1 MILISTNAEKSY
13 LNNTNQ
19 MNRLFYLIILL
30 LFAKTIAAQT
40 ISGKV
45 RGTDD
50 KGKNEALPGA
60 NVYWLKTTIGTTTD
74 LDGKFQLAYPD
85 TIPAKLIVS
94 VMGYQSDTIT
104 FDVSNQT
111 LDIVL
116 VNSLNLTAVEV
127 TEKQSTTLNKLFTPI
142 NTEVISGKE
151 LLKAACCNLS
161 ESFSTNASVDVA
173 FTDAVSGAKK
183 IQMLGL
189 DGVYTQILSENMP
202 MLRGL
207 SAAYGINYIPGT
219 WIENILVTK
228 GTGSVVNGYESIS
241 GQINL
246 EFLKPQEQKKRIFV
260 NVYGNQK
267 GRAEANLHLAKKLNT
282 KLATMFFT
290 HASSNTMKQDMNKD
304 GFLDMPLTQQ
314 YNVFNRWDFHNQKNF
329 EAQFGIKGLYETR
342 QGGQTNF
349 VYAPE
354 RDSSNNYGIGI
365 NTKSLEYFSKTG
377 FMFPSKPYKSLG
389 IQTSGKW
396 QEQDMYF
403 GLRNYK
409 GIQKNFYANVIFAN
423 IISTTDHKYKLG
435 ASYLLDDY
443 DVTFNDTTFARTESV
458 PGVFAEYTYTHAENF
473 SLVAG
478 VRADY
483 HNLHGMFYTPRL
495 HMRFNPGKKTTLR
508 LSGGRGFR
516 TSNVFVENQAVFA
529 SSRIIVMN
537 EQLNPEVAWNYG
549 FSGNQQFKLFG
560 NEAFINL
567 DFFRTDFE
575 NQVIM
580 DLDQSVNK
588 VVFYNL
594 KGKSY
599 SHSLQVDMGFEPFEE
614 FVMKFAYKWYDVKST
629 YNPDSYRDELMDKPY
644 VPKHRLMMNM
654 AYSTYMEIWKFD
666 FTTNWLGKSRIP
678 STELSPLQ
686 YKLPKYSKEYFL
698 FNAQITKKFRK
709 FETYL
714 GCENILNY
722 TQKNPIVASEN
733 PFGPNFDAS
742 MIYAPVEG
750 RIIYLGIRL
759 EIK

>member
-1 MILISTNAEKSY
+1 
-13 LNNTNQ
+13 
-19 MNRLFYLIILL
+19 MNRLLLLIILL
-30 LFAKTIAAQT
+30 LAAKP
-40 ISGKV
+40 ISSQITGKIV
-45 RGTDD
+45 GYDD
-50 KGKNEALPGA
+50 KGKKEALPGV

-74 LDGKFQLAYPD
+74 ASGNYKLRLPDSLPAQL
-85 TIPAKLIVS
+85 IIS
-94 VMGYQSDTIT
+94 MIGYVSDTTSIKEPGLLN
-104 FDVSNQT
+104 VT
-111 LDIVL
+111 LKNS
-116 VNSLNLTAVEV
+116 VNLAAVEV
-127 TEKQSTTLNKLFTPI
+127 SEKQSTTLNKLFTPI
-142 NTEVISGKE
+142 NTEVIGGKE

-219 WIENILVTK
+219 WIENMMVTK

-246 EFLKPQEQKKRIFV
+246 EFLKPQEQKKRFFV

-267 GRAEANLHLAKKLNT
+267 GRAEANVHAAKKFNDQLS
-282 KLATMFFT
+282 TMIFT
-290 HASSNTMKQDMNKD
+290 HASSNTLKQDMNKD

-314 YNVFNRWDFHNQKNF
+314 YNIFNRWDFNNQKNF
-329 EAQFGIKGLYETR
+329 ESQFGVKGLYETR

-349 VYAPE
+349 VNTAE
-354 RDSSNNYGIGI
+354 RDTSNHYGIGI
-365 NTKSLEYFSKTG
+365 NTKSIEGFLKTG
-377 FMFPSKPYKSLG
+377 FLFPSRPYKSIG
-389 IQTSGKW
+389 IQLSGKW
-396 QEQDMYF
+396 QEQSMYF
-403 GLRNYK
+403 GLRDYK
-409 GIQKNFYANVIFAN
+409 GVQQNLYAN
-423 IISTTDHKYKLG
+423 IILANYINNTNHKYKLG
-435 ASYLLDDY
+435 ASYLFDDY
-443 DVTFNDTTFARTESV
+443 DEVFDDTTFARTESV
-458 PGVFAEYTYTHAENF
+458 PGAFAEYTYTHSEKFN
-473 SLVAG
+473 LVAG
-478 VRADY
+478 IRGDL
-483 HNLHGMFYTPRL
+483 HNLHGFFYTPRL
-495 HMRFNPGKKTTLR
+495 HLRWAPWKKTTLR

-529 SSRIIVMN
+529 SSRKIEMN
-537 EQLNPEVAWNYG
+537 EKLKPEIAWNYG

-560 NEAFINL
+560 NDAFINL

-594 KGKSY
+594 KGYSY
-599 SHSLQVDMGFEPFEE
+599 SHSLQVDLGMEPLEE
-614 FVMKFAYKWYDVKST
+614 FVVKLAYKWYDVKTT
-629 YNPDSYRDELMDKPY
+629 YNYELMDKPF
-644 VPKHRLMMNM
+644 VPKHRVMVNL
-654 AYSTYMEIWKFD
+654 AYATYMEKWKFD
-666 FTTNWLGKSRIP
+666 FTTNWFGQSRIP
-678 STELSPLQ
+678 STELSPVQ
-686 YKLPKYSKEYFL
+686 YKLPKHSKDYFL
-698 FNAQITKKFRK
+698 LNAQITKKFRK

-733 PFGPNFDAS
+733 PFGENFDAS

-750 RIIYLGIRL
+750 RIIYLGVRL

>member
-1 MILISTNAEKSY
+1 MK
-13 LNNTNQ
+13 
-19 MNRLFYLIILL
+19 RLFYLIILL
-30 LFAKTIAAQT
+30 LFANSISAQH
-40 ISGKV
+40 IMGKV
-45 RGTDD
+45 VGTDD
-50 KGKNEALPGA
+50 KGKKEALPGA
-60 NVYWLKTTIGTTTD
+60 NVYWQGTNIGTTTD
-74 LDGKFQLAYPD
+74 LDGKFQLSNPD
-85 TIPAKLIVS
+85 TIPAQLIVS
-94 VMGYQSDTIT
+94 MMGFLSDTIS
-104 FDVSNQT
+104 VSQ
-111 LDIVL
+111 LDKMDINIVL
-116 VNSLNLTAVEV
+116 KNSVTLTAVEV
-127 TEKQSTTLNKLFTPI
+127 SEKQSTTLNKLFTPI

-189 DGVYTQILSENMP
+189 DGVHTQILSENMP

-246 EFLKPQEQKKRIFV
+246 EFLKPQEQKHRFFI

-267 GRAEANLHLAKKLNT
+267 GRAEANIHAAKKVNE
-282 KLATMFFT
+282 KLSTLLFT

-365 NTKSLEYFSKTG
+365 NTRSLEYFSKTG
-377 FMFPSKPYKSLG
+377 FMFPSKPYKSVG

-403 GLRNYK
+403 GLRDYK
-409 GIQKNFYANVIFAN
+409 GVQKNFYANVIYAN
-423 IISTTDHKYKLG
+423 IINNTNHKYKLG

-443 DVTFNDTTFARTESV
+443 DEKFNDTAFARTESV
-458 PGVFAEYTYTHAENF
+458 PGVFAEYTYSYPEKF

-478 VRADY
+478 LRADY
-483 HNLHGMFYTPRL
+483 HNIHGVFYTPRL
-495 HMRFNPGKKTTLR
+495 HLRWNATKKTTFR

-516 TSNVFVENQAVFA
+516 TSNVFVENQSVFA
-529 SSRIIVMN
+529 SSRQIVMN
-537 EQLNPEVAWNYG
+537 EKLKPEIAWNYG
-549 FSGNQQFKLFG
+549 VSANQQFKLFD
-560 NEAFINL
+560 NEAFINV

-575 NQVIM
+575 NQVIV
-580 DLDQSVNK
+580 DLDQHVNK

-594 KGKSY
+594 QGQSY
-599 SHSLQVDMGFEPFEE
+599 SHSLQVDMGFEPVKDFAIK
-614 FVMKFAYKWYDVKST
+614 MAYKWYDVKST
-629 YNPDSYRDELMDKPY
+629 YNYELMDKPY
-644 VPKHRLMMNM
+644 VPKHRVMLNL
-654 AYSTYMEIWKFD
+654 AYATYMEKWKFD

-678 STELSPLQ
+678 STVLSPLEYQ
-686 YKLPKYSKEYFL
+686 LPKYSKEYFL
-698 FNAQITKKFRK
+698 LNAQITKKFRK

-750 RIIYLGIRL
+750 RIIYVGLRM

>member
-1 MILISTNAEKSY
+1 
-13 LNNTNQ
+13 
-19 MNRLFYLIILL
+19 MNRLLFLVIL
-30 LFAKTIAAQT
+30 LFAVKTSSAQ

-45 RGTDD
+45 LGTDD
-50 KGKNEALPGA
+50 KGKKEALPGA
-60 NVYWLKTTIGTTTD
+60 NVYWQKTVMGTVTD
-74 LDGKFQLAYPD
+74 ISGNFQLAEPD
-85 TIPAKLIVS
+85 TLPAQLIISMIGFLSDTVS
-94 VMGYQSDTIT
+94 VTQP
-104 FDVSNQT
+104 NQ
-111 LDIVL
+111 VL
-116 VNSLNLTAVEV
+116 NVALRHSVDLTAVEV
-127 TEKQSTTLNKLFTPI
+127 SEKQSTTMNKLFTPI
-142 NTEVISGKE
+142 NTEVIGGKE

-219 WIENILVTK
+219 WIESIMVTK

-246 EFLKPQEQKKRIFV
+246 EFLKPQEQKKRFYI

-267 GRAEANLHLAKKLNT
+267 GRAEANVHAAKKINE
-282 KLATMFFT
+282 KLSTMLFT

-314 YNVFNRWDFHNQKNF
+314 YGAFNRWDFHNQKNF
-329 EAQFGIKGLYETR
+329 EAQFGVKGLYETR
-342 QGGQTNF
+342 RGGQSNF
-349 VYAPE
+349 TYSE
-354 RDSSNNYGIGI
+354 NRDSSNHYGIGI
-365 NTKSLEYFSKTG
+365 NTRSLEYFMKTG
-377 FMFPSKPYKSLG
+377 FMFPSKPYKSVG

-396 QEQDMYF
+396 QEQGMYF
-403 GLRNYK
+403 GLRDYT
-409 GIQKNFYANVIFAN
+409 GVQKNFYANLIYAN
-423 IISTTDHKYKLG
+423 IINNTNHKYKLG

-443 DVTFNDTTFARTESV
+443 SEKFNDTSFARQESV
-458 PGVFAEYTYTHAENF
+458 PGVFAEYTYSHPDNF

-478 VRADY
+478 IRADQ
-483 HNLHGMFYTPRL
+483 HNLHGFFYTPRL
-495 HMRFNPGKKTTLR
+495 HVRWNPWKKTTLR

-529 SSRIIVMN
+529 SSRKIVMN
-537 EQLNPEVAWNYG
+537 ETLEPEVAWNYG

-567 DFFRTDFE
+567 DFFRTDFQ
-575 NQVIM
+575 NQVVM

-594 KGKSY
+594 NGESY
-599 SHSLQVDMGFEPFEE
+599 SHSLQVDLGMEPLK
-614 FVMKFAYKWYDVKST
+614 KFDVKLAYKWYDVKTT
-629 YNPDSYRDELMDKPY
+629 YNYELMDKPF
-644 VPKHRLMMNM
+644 VPKHRVMLNL
-654 AYSTYMEIWKFD
+654 AYSTYMEKWKFD
-666 FTTNWLGKSRIP
+666 FTTNWLGQSRIP
-678 STELSPLQ
+678 STELSPSE
-686 YKLPKYSKEYFL
+686 YKLPKHSKDYFL
-698 FNAQITKKFRK
+698 LNAQITKKFRK

-722 TQKNPIVASEN
+722 TQKNPIIASEN
-733 PFGPNFDAS
+733 PFGQNFDAS

-750 RIIYLGIRL
+750 RVVYVGLRM

>member
-1 MILISTNAEKSY
+1 
-13 LNNTNQ
+13 

-30 LFAKTIAAQT
+30 LFANSIDAQN

-45 RGTDD
+45 VGTDD
-50 KGKNEALPGA
+50 KGKKEALPGA
-60 NVYWLKTTIGTTTD
+60 NVYWLKTTIGTTTNM
-74 LDGKFQLAYPD
+74 DGKFLLANSDTAPAQL
-85 TIPAKLIVS
+85 IIS
-94 VMGYQSDTIT
+94 MMGYLSDTISIT
-104 FDVSNQT
+104 QPNQVIDV
-111 LDIVL
+111 VL
-116 VNSLNLTAVEV
+116 KNSVSLTAVEV
-127 TEKQSTTLNKLFTPI
+127 EAKQNSTLNKLFTPI

-173 FTDAVSGAKK
+173 FTDAVSGARK

-207 SAAYGINYIPGT
+207 SAAYGINYVPGT

-246 EFLKPQEQKKRIFV
+246 EFLKPQEQKKRIFI

-267 GRAEANLHLAKKLNT
+267 GRAEANLHLAKKVNT
-282 KLATMFFT
+282 KLATLLFT

-329 EAQFGIKGLYETR
+329 EAQFGVKGLYETR

-349 VYAPE
+349 IYSPE
-354 RDSSNNYGIGI
+354 RDSSNHYGIGI
-365 NTKSLEYFSKTG
+365 NTKSLEYFTKTG

-389 IQTSGKW
+389 IQTSGKLHE
-396 QEQDMYF
+396 QEMYF
-403 GLRNYK
+403 GLRNYT
-409 GIQKNFYANVIFAN
+409 GVQKNFYANVIFAN
-423 IISTTDHKYKLG
+423 IVNTTDHKYKLG

-443 DVTFNDTTFARTESV
+443 NETFNDTAFARTESV
-458 PGVFAEYTYTHAENF
+458 PGVFAEYTYSYTEKF

-478 VRADY
+478 IRADY
-483 HNLHGMFYTPRL
+483 HNLHGLFYTPRL
-495 HMRFNPGKKTTLR
+495 HLRWNATKKTTLR

-529 SSRIIVMN
+529 SSRQIVMN
-537 EQLNPEVAWNYG
+537 EKLNPEIAWNYG
-549 FSGNQQFKLFG
+549 ISANQQFKLFG

-575 NQVIM
+575 NQVIV

-599 SHSLQVDMGFEPFEE
+599 SHSLQVDMGFEPVE
-614 FVMKFAYKWYDVKST
+614 KLAIKLAYKWYDVKST
-629 YNPDSYRDELMDKPY
+629 YNYELMDKPY
-644 VPKHRLMMNM
+644 VPKHRVMMNL
-654 AYSTYMEIWKFD
+654 AYATYMDIWKFD
-666 FTTNWLGKSRIP
+666 FTTNWLGQNRIP
-678 STELSPLQ
+678 STELSPVQ
-686 YKLPKYSKEYFL
+686 YKLPKYGKEYFL

-750 RIIYLGIRL
+750 RIIYLGVRL

>member
-1 MILISTNAEKSY
+1 MGK
-13 LNNTNQ
+13 
-19 MNRLFYLIILL
+19 IIG
-30 LFAKTIAAQT
+30 A
-40 ISGKV
+40 
-45 RGTDD
+45 DD
-50 KGKNEALPGA
+50 KGKKEALPGA
-60 NVYWLKTTIGTTTD
+60 NVYWLKTGIGATTD
-74 LDGKFQLAYPD
+74 LDGKFQLANPD
-85 TIPAKLIVS
+85 TIPAQLIIS
-94 VMGYQSDTIT
+94 MMGFLSDTIS
-104 FDVSNQT
+104 VSEINKM
-111 LDIVL
+111 DFNIVL
-116 VNSLNLTAVEV
+116 KNSVTLRAVEV
-127 TEKQSTTLNKLFTPI
+127 SEKQSTTLNKLFTPI
-142 NTEVISGKE
+142 NTEVISSKE

-246 EFLKPQEQKKRIFV
+246 EFLKPQEQKHRFFI

-267 GRAEANLHLAKKLNT
+267 GRAEANIHATKKINE
-282 KLATMFFT
+282 KLSTLLFT

-342 QGGQTNF
+342 QGGQKNF

-354 RDSSNNYGIGI
+354 RDSSNHYGIGI

-377 FMFPSKPYKSLG
+377 FMFPSKPYKSVG

-403 GLRNYK
+403 GLRDYK
-409 GIQKNFYANVIFAN
+409 GVQKNFYANVIYAN
-423 IISTTDHKYKLG
+423 IINNTNHKYKLG

-443 DVTFNDTTFARTESV
+443 DEKFNDTAFARTESV
-458 PGVFAEYTYTHAENF
+458 PGVFAEYTYSYPEKF

-478 VRADY
+478 LRADY
-483 HNLHGMFYTPRL
+483 HNIHGVFYTPRL
-495 HMRFNPGKKTTLR
+495 HLRWNATKKTTFR

-516 TSNVFVENQAVFA
+516 TSNVFVENQSVFA
-529 SSRIIVMN
+529 SSRQIVMN
-537 EQLNPEVAWNYG
+537 EKLKPEIAWNYG
-549 FSGNQQFKLFG
+549 VSANQQFKLFD
-560 NEAFINL
+560 NEAFINV

-575 NQVIM
+575 NQVIV
-580 DLDQSVNK
+580 DLDQHVNK

-594 KGKSY
+594 KGASY
-599 SHSLQVDMGFEPFEE
+599 SHSLQVDMGFEPAKDFA
-614 FVMKFAYKWYDVKST
+614 VKMAYKWYDVKST
-629 YNPDSYRDELMDKPY
+629 YNYELMDKPY
-644 VPKHRLMMNM
+644 VPKHRVMLNL
-654 AYSTYMEIWKFD
+654 AYATYMEKWKFD

-678 STELSPLQ
+678 STVLSPVEYQ
-686 YKLPKYSKEYFL
+686 LPKHSKEYFL
-698 FNAQITKKFRK
+698 LNAQITKKFRK

-750 RIIYLGIRL
+750 RIIYVGLRM